1 MASTTFPSVPPIL
14 KPLQSFMKI
23 ASDFDKLDAVI
34 AYWVRFYVVQNGLK
48 IDSKSKESIGFLTAI
63 MGWLE
68 KACNHTFSSLDF
80 SHFHILL
87 FAYRRKS

>member
-23 ASDFDKLDAVI
+23 ASDLEKLDAVI

-48 IDSKSKESIGFLTAI
+48 IDSKSKESIGFLTVI
-63 MGWLE
+63 MNWLE
-68 KACNHTFSSLDF
+68 KACNQTFN
-80 SHFHILL
+80 
-87 FAYRRKS
+87 